1 MILTIFGKMILT
13 KLNER
18 QEKFAQNV
26 AKGLSKT
33 QAAIE
38 AGYSPKNAGRA
49 GIMMSGKNHPKIQA
63 RIEELQKRA
72 ANRVSLTL
80 SSHLV
85 DLKEIR
91 DQALQNG
98 SYSSA
103 VAAEVARGKAAGL
116 YVNKSELTI
125 NRIEQMSK
133 EEVIERLNQIYQGTG
148 GALPN
153 SKIIDIN
160 LKDDPKIN

>member
-1 MILTIFGKMILT
+1 MT

-72 ANRVSLTL
+72 ANKMVHILRQFLL
-80 SSHLV
+80 
-85 DLKEIR
+85 R
-91 DQALQNG
+91 LQ
-98 SYSSA
+98 
-103 VAAEVARGKAAGL
+103 EVK
-116 YVNKSELTI
+116 
-125 NRIEQMSK
+125 Q
-133 EEVIERLNQIYQGTG
+133 QGCM
-148 GALPN
+148 
-153 SKIIDIN
+153 
-160 LKDDPKIN
+160 

>member
-1 MILTIFGKMILT
+1 MS

-26 AKGLSKT
+26 AKGMSKT
-33 QAAIE
+33 QAAID

-80 SSHLV
+80 SSHLT
-85 DLKEIR
+85 DLKDIR

>member
-1 MILTIFGKMILT
+1 MT

-33 QAAIE
+33 QAAID

-63 RIEELQKRA
+63 RINELQKRA

-80 SSHLV
+80 SSHLT
-85 DLKEIR
+85 DLKDIR

-125 NRIEQMSK
+125 NKIEQMSK
-133 EEVIERLNQIYQGTG
+133 EEVIERLNNIYQVTG

-153 SKIIDIN
+153 SKIIDIQ
-160 LKDDPKIN
+160 LKNGSKAN

>member
-1 MILTIFGKMILT
+1 MS

-33 QAAIE
+33 QAAID

-63 RIEELQKRA
+63 RINELQKRA

-80 SSHLV
+80 SSHLT
-85 DLKEIR
+85 DLKDIR

-125 NRIEQMSK
+125 NKIEQMSK
-133 EEVIERLNQIYQGTG
+133 EEVIERLNNIYQVTG

-153 SKIIDIN
+153 SKIIDIQ
-160 LKDDPKIN
+160 LKNGSKAN

>member
-1 MILTIFGKMILT
+1 MS

-26 AKGLSKT
+26 AKGMTKT

-38 AGYSPKNAGRA
+38 AGYSEKNAGRA
-49 GIMMSGKNHPKIQA
+49 AIMMSGKNHPKIQA

>member
-1 MILTIFGKMILT
+1 MT

-63 RIEELQKRA
+63 RINELQKRA

-80 SSHLV
+80 SSHLT
-85 DLKEIR
+85 DLKDIR

-125 NRIEQMSK
+125 NKIEQMSK
-133 EEVIERLNQIYQGTG
+133 EEVIERLNNIYQVTG

-153 SKIIDIN
+153 SKIIDIQ
-160 LKDDPKIN
+160 LKNGSKAN

>member
-1 MILTIFGKMILT
+1 MILT

-26 AKGLSKT
+26 AKGMSKT
-33 QAAIE
+33 QAAID

-63 RIEELQKRA
+63 RIEELQKRGA
-72 ANRVSLTL
+72 DRASVSLAT
-80 SSHLV
+80 HLT
-85 DLKEIR
+85 DLKDIR

-103 VAAEVARGKAAGL
+103 VSAEVARGKAAGL
-116 YVNKSELTI
+116 YVNKSELVI
-125 NRIEQMSK
+125 NQVEQMSK
-133 EEVIERLNQIYQGTG
+133 QEVIERLNQIYEMSG

-153 SKIIDIN
+153 SKIIDIQ
-160 LKDDPKIN
+160 LKDGSKIN